1 MLLLQVRCYRPVIGI
16 LIDMGA
22 NEEIVALAKKELAR
36 RRGISAERIT
46 LKHIEAVD
54 WPDAS
59 LGCPG
64 EGKAY
69 AQVII
74 PGYRLLLSDGTADFE
89 YHTDSHLRAVYC
101 SSDKK

>member
-1 MLLLQVRCYRPVIGI
+1 MAV
-16 LIDMGA
+16 DA
-22 NEEIVALAKKELAR
+22 EIVVLAKKDLAC
-36 RRGISAERIT
+36 RGDASLQRIT
-46 LKHIEAVD
+46 LEQIEAVD

-59 LGCPG
+59 LGCPE

-74 PGYRLLLSDGTADFE
+74 PGYRLVLSDGTSDFE
-89 YHTDSHLRAVYC
+89 YHTDRHLRVIFC